1 MLSLVSGWYPHYLV
15 VEKAYHAVLKYY
27 IERPNDRF
35 GLNNSINGLMTDSG
49 LRLGTKDKTK
59 RKQKEGKYGIKKLT

>member
-1 MLSLVSGWYPHYLV
+1 MT
-15 VEKAYHAVLKYY
+15 VLGLMSNSELLRIKNRQKTPYKKQN
-27 IERPNDRF
+27 PSKQS
-35 GLNNSINGLMTDSG
+35 LNNSINGLMTDSG